1 MARLTIM
8 QEISIV
14 EDPAL
19 VSNTLDT
26 FEFSNEFDK
35 FALSLAAI
43 F

>member
-8 QEISIV
+8 QEISI

-26 FEFSNEFDK
+26 FEFSNEFEK